1 MGRCRADAQVATDHR
16 RREAAARDGHVAR
29 PPAAPRLPIC
39 RTLPRPLLLHRLQRR
54 PPCTASC
61 VGSGLWSRLSS
72 PNLRGPLR
80 STSPVWQVGPLAS
93 APRCACS
100 AAPVSIR
107 RPRSRVPRFGTRL
120 CGSKLGGVAVRV
132 RPHCPAGVVPVPFR
146 QRGKLPRRT
155 RDFGAW
161 LTQTTYGRDIQWLI
175 NVKGGGG
182 RNHTQVIGRNHT
194 PVLPLPQCHKDR

>member
-1 MGRCRADAQVATDHR
+1 MCERVNMCFCVIKEIVNAGIT
-16 RREAAARDGHVAR
+16 
-29 PPAAPRLPIC
+29 PPW
-39 RTLPRPLLLHRLQRR
+39 Q
-54 PPCTASC
+54 
-61 VGSGLWSRLSS
+61 
-72 PNLRGPLR
+72 NLG
-80 STSPVWQVGPLAS
+80 PVWRVPSVAFPHITCELGGQPPPFGKSALAS

-107 RPRSRVPRFGTRL
+107 RPRSRVPRLGTRL
-120 CGSKLGGVAVRV
+120 GGSRFKAVLRCV

-155 RDFGAW
+155 DFGAW
-161 LTQTTYGRDIQWLI
+161 LTQTTYGRDIQWMIEL
-175 NVKGGGG
+175 KGGGG